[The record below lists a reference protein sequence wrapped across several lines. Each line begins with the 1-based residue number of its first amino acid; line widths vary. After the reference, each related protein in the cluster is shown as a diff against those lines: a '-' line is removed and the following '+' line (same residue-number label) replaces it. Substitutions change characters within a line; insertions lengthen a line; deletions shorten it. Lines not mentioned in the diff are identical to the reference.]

1 LEALEGSVCWPNPP
15 VPLESQP
22 MASPELP
29 ESSSA
34 MRASYTKVLVVWAL
48 TLAALYAFQQYFS

>member
-1 LEALEGSVCWPNPP
+1 
-15 VPLESQP
+15 
-22 MASPELP
+22 
-29 ESSSA
+29 